1 MAKKPK
7 KIVLEDDFMGIDET
21 IEVYQ
26 MLDTALIEII
36 QGENKVALNEFDIE
50 NIAKMILKIKEGE

>member
-7 KIVLEDDFMGIDET
+7 KIVLENDFMEIDET

-26 MLDTALIEII
+26 MLDTALIEIR
-36 QGENKVALNEFDIE
+36 QGENKVILNEFDAE
-50 NIAKMILKIKEGE
+50 NIAKAILKIKEGE

>member
-7 KIVLEDDFMGIDET
+7 KIVLKNDFLAFDET

-26 MLDTALIEII
+26 TLDTALIEIR
-36 QGENKVALNEFDIE
+36 QGENKVILSEFDAE
-50 NIAKMILKIKEGE
+50 NIAKAILKIKEGE